1 MKKRQKS
8 KMTMLIVGGLA
19 AVSLVSVGFA
29 SWVITGTTPA
39 ESQQVTITAGTVNN
53 DSLTAT
59 VLDSGK
65 NLDLSFDNVANP
77 TGNFLSNGDGKT
89 EDLTFTIPV
98 KIAGNLS
105 KLNTIDFTFTGTLAT
120 TAGLYGT
127 TGNESTNEYLVA
139 PWVTDSGA
147 KKVVYYYSTKTLNPS
162 DTKRVSASEPA
173 VSKEGNLDTVT
184 VTFTFKFQWGR
195 AFNSVNPGK
204 VTISESYTNQTL
216 IDRLN
221 AFDAAMPDSPKLNVA
236 IAPTLIS

>member
-29 SWVITGTTPA
+29 SWVISGTAGTD
-39 ESQQVTITAGTVNN
+39 SDVTVKVGTVNN

-59 VLDSGK
+59 VLEDGK
-65 NLDLSFDNVANP
+65 ELNLAFDNVSNP
-77 TGNFLSNGDGKT
+77 SLDFMSNSDGKT

-105 KLNTIDFTFTGTLAT
+105 KLNTIDFTFTGNLVT

-139 PWVTDSGA
+139 PWVTISDA
-147 KKVVYYYSTKTLNPS
+147 KKVVYTYSTKLLNPT
-162 DTKRVSASEPA
+162 DTNRVSATA
-173 VSKEGNLDTVT
+173 
-184 VTFTFKFQWGR
+184 QIGR
-195 AFNSVNPGK
+195 AHV
-204 VTISESYTNQTL
+204 
-216 IDRLN
+216 
-221 AFDAAMPDSPKLNVA
+221 
-236 IAPTLIS
+236 

>member
-29 SWVITGTTPA
+29 SWVINDITEANT
-39 ESQQVTITAGTVNN
+39 QVTINVGTVSNN
-53 DSLTAT
+53 TLKAEVLTEQ
-59 VLDSGK
+59 DGK
-65 NLDLSFDNVANP
+65 DLTLRFDNVANP

-127 TGNESTNEYLVA
+127 AGNESTNEYLVA
-139 PWVTDSGA
+139 PWVTISDA
-147 KKVVYYYSTKTLNPS
+147 KKISYTYGSKSLNPA
-162 DTKRVSASEPA
+162 DTKRVVASDP
-173 VSKEGNLDTVT
+173 VVVGNEVT

-204 VTISESYTNQTL
+204 VTISESYTKQTL

-221 AFDAAMPDSPKLNVA
+221 AFDAAMPDSPTLNVA
-236 IAPTLIS
+236 IAPTLTA

>member
-29 SWVITGTTPA
+29 SWVISGTTA
-39 ESQQVTITAGTVNN
+39 AKTQTVNVAVGTVNN

-65 NLDLSFDNVANP
+65 NLDLSFDNVESP
-77 TGNFLSNGDGKT
+77 TGGVLSNNSST
-89 EDLTFTIPV
+89 YEDLEFTIPV

-105 KLNTIDFTFTGTLAT
+105 KLNTIDFTFTGTLVDA
-120 TAGLYGT
+120 ALYGS
-127 TGNESTNEYLVA
+127 ESTEYLIA
-139 PWVTDSGA
+139 PWVTISDA
-147 KKVVYYYSTKTLNPS
+147 KKVVYTYGSKSLNPT

-173 VSKEGNLDTVT
+173 VTKEGNLDTVT
-184 VTFTFKFQWGR
+184 VTFTFKFQWGA
-195 AFNSVNPGK
+195 AFNNANPGN
-204 VTISESYTNQTL
+204 VTITSSYTKQTL

-221 AFDAAMPDSPKLNVA
+221 AFDTAMPDSPMLSVA
-236 IAPTLIS
+236 IAPTLKPSN